1 LSRATRS
8 EIEEFFTAELPF
20 FTSLGFRIESVDD
33 GSGQARF
40 VYDEKWTRP
49 YGVINGGTLMALAD
63 VATYIALFGRLG
75 VVPLAVTN
83 ELKMNF
89 LRPAIGGDVIA
100 SAKLL
105 KVGRRVVYAAVDV
118 FMADNPDRL
127 IAHATT
133 SYILPDDG
141 IG

>member
-1 LSRATRS
+1 MSRPTRG
-8 EIEEFFTAELPF
+8 EIEEFFVAELPF
-20 FTSLGFRIESVDD
+20 FDSLGFQIECFAD
-33 GSGQARF
+33 GSGRVRF

-63 VATYIALFGRLG
+63 VATYLALFGRVG
-75 VVPLAVTN
+75 IVPLAVTN

-100 SAKLL
+100 AAELL
-105 KVGRRVVYAAVDV
+105 KVGRRIAYATVGV
-118 FMADNPDRL
+118 FMADDPDRL
-127 IAHATT
+127 IAHATS
-133 SYILPDDG
+133 SYVLPDQP

>member
-1 LSRATRS
+1 MSRANRA
-8 EIEEFFTAELPF
+8 EIEEFFAAELPF

-33 GSGQARF
+33 GLGQVRF
-40 VYDEKWTRP
+40 LYDEKWTRP

-63 VATYIALFGRLG
+63 VATYLAVFGRLG
-75 VVPLAVTN
+75 IVPLAVTN

-89 LRPAIGGDVIA
+89 LRPAIGGDVVA
-100 SAKLL
+100 SAELL
-105 KVGRRVVYAAVDV
+105 KVGRRVAYAAVDV

>member
-1 LSRATRS
+1 MSRPTRG
-8 EIEEFFTAELPF
+8 EIEEFFAAELPF
-20 FTSLGFRIESVDD
+20 FDSLGFQVDSVGD
-33 GSGQARF
+33 GLGRVRF

-63 VATYIALFGRLG
+63 VATYLALFGRIG
-75 VVPLAVTN
+75 IVPLAVTN

-100 SAKLL
+100 AAELL
-105 KVGRRVVYAAVDV
+105 KVGRRIAYATVDL
-118 FMADNPDRL
+118 FMADDPDRL

-133 SYILPDDG
+133 SYVLPDQP

>member
-1 LSRATRS
+1 MSRATRA
-8 EIEEFFTAELPF
+8 EIEEFFAAELPF

-33 GSGQARF
+33 GLGQARF

-63 VATYIALFGRLG
+63 VATYIAVFGRLG
-75 VVPLAVTN
+75 IVPLAVTN

-89 LRPAIGGDVIA
+89 LRPAIGGDVVA
-100 SAKLL
+100 SAELL
-105 KVGRRVVYAAVDV
+105 KVGRRVAYAAVDV
-118 FMADNPDRL
+118 FMADNSDRL